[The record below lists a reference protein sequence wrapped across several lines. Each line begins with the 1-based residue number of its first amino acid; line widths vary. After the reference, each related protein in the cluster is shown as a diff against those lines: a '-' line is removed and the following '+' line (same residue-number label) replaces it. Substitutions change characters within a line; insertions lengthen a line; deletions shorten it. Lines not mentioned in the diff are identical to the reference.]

1 MTLRP
6 LTRAE
11 VRSIDERAAEELG
24 LPTLVLMEN
33 AGRGAADILLSA
45 LAPGDRVMIAC
56 GTGNNGGDGA
66 VVARHLDST
75 GHPQRV
81 VWFGATD
88 RLSGDAATQHAIL
101 ARSGIPQE
109 SWDFSRSDAEL
120 RALFEAA
127 DWIVDGLFG
136 TGLDRPV
143 TGAPRRVIEA
153 INASG
158 KPVLA
163 LDLPSGLDC
172 DTGAPRG
179 AAVRARLTATFV
191 APKRGFAQPGAS
203 DFTGAVRI
211 VDIGVPRCLLAA
223 FDPTRPD

>member
-11 VRSIDERAAEELG
+11 VRSIDQRAAEELG

-33 AGRGAADILLSA
+33 AGRGATEILLSA
-45 LAPGDRVMIAC
+45 LAPGDRVLIAC

-66 VVARHLDST
+66 VVARHLDTT
-75 GHPQRV
+75 GHLPRV

-88 RLSGDAATQHAIL
+88 RLRGDAATQHTIL
-101 ARSGIPQE
+101 ARAGISQE
-109 SWDFSRSDAEL
+109 TWDFRRAEAEL
-120 RALFEAA
+120 RALFDTA
-127 DWIVDGLFG
+127 DWIVDGVLG

-143 TGAPRRVIEA
+143 TGALKTVIEA
-153 INASG
+153 MNASG

-172 DTGAPRG
+172 DMGAPQG
-179 AAVRARLTATFV
+179 ATVRARLTATFV
-191 APKRGFAQPGAS
+191 AAKRGFAQPGARG
-203 DFTGAVRI
+203 FTGAVHI
-211 VDIGVPRCLLAA
+211 VDIGVPRCLLTPFEPA
-223 FDPTRPD
+223 